1 MDPDLAKGNKQP
13 YFPQAADVWALGAI
27 LFILLT
33 SQFPFNAEF
42 EADLFRKVMNAKYQF
57 PEYKNIHVPDHKG
70 VSEAAKSLIRKIFT
84 INPKLRIT
92 AGEILKDPWVTG

>member
-1 MDPDLAKGNKQP
+1 
-13 YFPQAADVWALGAI
+13 
-27 LFILLT
+27 
-33 SQFPFNAEF
+33 
-42 EADLFRKVMNAKYQF
+42 MNAKYQF